1 LHVATQRG
9 RRTNGV
15 AAKGLCLPAR
25 NHFVLQPF
33 WNSLNSSGANLSW
46 RTPTSDR
53 SLAVTFML
61 RSFLRGFFLL
71 VAGTVAGAAVLFS
84 GPAAVRASTPT
95 PAAESTPVLS
105 LSLDLPPSAREVID
119 QIYSGDL
126 ETALDGAHR
135 LQQERPAHPLGYL
148 LEAEALWWRIWCTSA
163 EFKYGMTY
171 PRHRAKLAADQRY
184 LDLAA
189 KISAL
194 AAAQAASISASA
206 SPAAS
211 AEARFYSGMGNALAA
226 RLYGLRGETRTS
238 ARYGVRAREDLL
250 RAIALD
256 PSLADAD
263 FGLGLYN
270 YYADTLSAAAR
281 VLRFFM
287 GIPGGNKQEGIRQLE
302 QAFTEGALTPPA
314 ARFYLAIN
322 LHNYDQ
328 QYQRALDIAVPLVE
342 KYPSNPIF
350 QIILGDLYAKL
361 GRTEPAAEH
370 YRAAAALPIGD
381 PECGAHIHDLARA
394 SLAAIGAT
402 ADTGLSST
410 NPQ

>member
-1 LHVATQRG
+1 
-9 RRTNGV
+9 
-15 AAKGLCLPAR
+15 
-25 NHFVLQPF
+25 
-33 WNSLNSSGANLSW
+33 
-46 RTPTSDR
+46 
-53 SLAVTFML
+53 ML

-71 VAGTVAGAAVLFS
+71 VAGSGVLFS
-84 GPAAVRASTPT
+84 ASTPAARS
-95 PAAESTPVLS
+95 PAAHPV
-105 LSLDLPPSAREVID
+105 SLDLGPSAREVID

-126 ETALDGAHR
+126 EAALDGAHR

-148 LEAEALWWRIWCTSA
+148 LEAEARWWRIWCTSA

-184 LDLAA
+184 LELAA
-189 KISAL
+189 KVSTL
-194 AAAQAASISASA
+194 AAARAASTSASA
-206 SPAAS
+206 STAVS
-211 AEARFYSGMGNALAA
+211 AETAETRFYSGMGNALTA
-226 RLYGLRGETRTS
+226 RLYGLRGEARAS

-250 RAIALD
+250 RAVALE
-256 PSLADAD
+256 PALADAD

-302 QAFTEGALTPPA
+302 HAFTAGALTPPA

-328 QYQRALDIAVPLVE
+328 QYQRALDVAVPLIE
-342 KYPSNPIF
+342 KYPSNPLF
-350 QIILGDLYAKL
+350 QLILGDLYAKL
-361 GRTEPAAEH
+361 GRSASAAEH
-370 YRAAAALPIGD
+370 YRAAGALPVSD
-381 PECGAHIHDLARA
+381 PECRAHVHDLVRA
-394 SLAAIGAT
+394 SLAAIGAA

-410 NPQ
+410 NPR